1 MSNRFPSRSTRNR
14 NGDGYSTSKAK
25 RGGGI
30 FRSEAVIQFNY
41 DGFVSSLDAAKKDL
55 NNLVQNLSSLPDAKT
70 VGSKRISDI
79 EVFGQWRKTV
89 KYQVRDIAVRT
100 TAFMKEEMI
109 SSIGG
114 RIETGTMKGSVKGR
128 TDRSSQYG
136 EVSRAG
142 WLDTWYKYFGFQE
155 EGTGGT
161 HRSGPSLPGK
171 NFGYSSQGIRPMNAV
186 LKTVTA
192 GRIFALRELSKMA
205 RNLRSAGKG
214 SVKRG

>member
-1 MSNRFPSRSTRNR
+1 MSNRFPSRGTRNR
-14 NGDGYSTSKAK
+14 TGDGYSTSKSK
-25 RGGGI
+25 RGGGM
-30 FRSEAVIQFNY
+30 FRSEAVIEFNY
-41 DGFVSSLDAAKKDL
+41 DGFMSSLDSAKKEL
-55 NNLVQNLSSLPDAKT
+55 NRMLQNLDSLPDSKL
-70 VGSKRISDI
+70 VGSKQVSDI
-79 EVFGQWRKTV
+79 EVFGEWRKV
-89 KYQVRDIAVRT
+89 IKYRVRDVAVRT
-100 TAFMKEEMI
+100 TAFMKDEML
-109 SSIGG
+109 SNIGG

-161 HRSGPSLPGK
+161 QRSGPSMPGG

-192 GRIFALRELSKMA
+192 GRIFALKELSKMT

-214 SVKRG
+214 NVKRG